1 MSNCGSIWLSV
12 LGALIPYSLGSM
24 EVMHSSVK
32 GNAKRE
38 CVCGGGDTPIV
49 PSLTSFDFSLAS
61 AFVFLL
67 ALNAVLLLYPVW

>member
-38 CVCGGGDTPIV
+38 CVWGGGHTNRA
-49 PSLTSFDFSLAS
+49 LAD
-61 AFVFLL
+61 
-67 ALNAVLLLYPVW
+67 VL